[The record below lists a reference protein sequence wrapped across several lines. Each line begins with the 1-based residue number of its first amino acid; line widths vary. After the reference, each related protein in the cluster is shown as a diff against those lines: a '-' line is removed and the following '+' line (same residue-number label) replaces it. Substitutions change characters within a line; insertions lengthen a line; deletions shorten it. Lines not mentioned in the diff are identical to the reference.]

1 MLPEISTPIPGPRSR
16 ELATALRRHE
26 SQNVTFMNGEF
37 PIFWE
42 RAEGINVWDVDGNRF
57 LDFTSAFGVSGLG
70 HGHPSI
76 RRALTA
82 QSEKLLHGM
91 GDVHPTEL
99 KVDLCARLSELT
111 TERWG
116 LGPAKVLLANSGFE
130 AVEAALKTAMLA
142 TGRPGIL
149 SFERGYHGHGYGA
162 LAAGSFARFRE
173 PFAAQLP
180 SISTTLPF
188 VRDDGS
194 PDELAAALA
203 ALDEAIDRH
212 QPGAVL
218 IEPIQ
223 GRGGKNVAHPEFLRG
238 LRDRCSASGAILI
251 FDEILTGLNRTGQ
264 LFACEHYDVF
274 PDIVC
279 LGKAL
284 TSGFPLSACVAPAPI
299 MDAWPVSTGEA
310 LHTST
315 FLGNP
320 LGCAMALASLEI
332 HARPETA
339 ALVRTAGEDLRSRLT
354 AITAPGIRRVAGLG
368 LLLGLEVANADIA
381 GSVVTRGLADGL
393 ILLADSP
400 EGNVISLV
408 PPFDLKPDQSAWAC
422 DRIQEYLTSLPGSVS

>member
-1 MLPEISTPIPGPRSR
+1 MLPEIQTRIPGPRSR

-26 SQNVTFMNGEF
+26 SQNVTFVSAEF
-37 PIFWE
+37 PVFWE

-70 HGHPSI
+70 HGHPAI
-76 RRALTA
+76 RHALKT

-99 KVDLCARLSELT
+99 KVELCARLSELT

-130 AVEAALKTAMLA
+130 AVEAALKTSMLA
-142 TGRPGIL
+142 TGRPGVL

-162 LAAGSFARFRE
+162 LAAGSFERFRK

-180 SISTTLPF
+180 AIGTILPF
-188 VRDDGS
+188 ARADAS
-194 PDELAAALA
+194 PNDLAAALDA
-203 ALDEAIDRH
+203 VDKAIARH
-212 QPGAVL
+212 RPGAIL
-218 IEPIQ
+218 IEPVQ
-223 GRGGKNVAHPEFLRG
+223 GRGGKNVAHPGFLAG
-238 LRDRCSASGAILI
+238 LRDRCTASGTILI
-251 FDEILTGLNRTGQ
+251 FDEILTGFNRTGR
-264 LFACEHYDVF
+264 LFACEHFGTF

-284 TSGFPLSACVAPAPI
+284 TSGFPLSACVAPAAV
-299 MDAWPVSTGEA
+299 MDAWPESRGEA

-339 ALVRTAGEDLRSRLT
+339 GLVQRAGDDLCSRLE
-354 AITAPGIRRVAGLG
+354 AIAAPGIRRVAGLG
-368 LLLGLEVANADIA
+368 LLLGLEVANSGIA

-408 PPFDLKPDQSAWAC
+408 PPFDLKPDEAAWAC
-422 DRIQEYLTSLPGSVS
+422 GRIQEYLMSLPGSVS